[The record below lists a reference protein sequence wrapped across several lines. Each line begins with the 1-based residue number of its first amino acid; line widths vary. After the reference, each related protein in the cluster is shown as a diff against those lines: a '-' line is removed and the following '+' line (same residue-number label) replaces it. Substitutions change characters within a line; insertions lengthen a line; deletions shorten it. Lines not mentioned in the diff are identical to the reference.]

1 MNAYPAGGQW
11 FGNGVRSD
19 VFYPSVAGE
28 GKHPLIYIYRENGC
42 VVADTLEATVNGSP
56 AALEHLY
63 TWCKSGPSLAQ
74 VDRVDVFDTNAEN
87 LPLSGCTILP
97 TK

>member
-1 MNAYPAGGQW
+1 MGLRGW
-11 FGNGVRSD
+11 VRNRRD
-19 VFYPSVAGE
+19 GSV
-28 GKHPLIYIYRENGC
+28 
-42 VVADTLEATVNGSP
+42 EATVNGSP

-74 VDRVDVFDTNAEN
+74 VDRVDVFDTKAEN